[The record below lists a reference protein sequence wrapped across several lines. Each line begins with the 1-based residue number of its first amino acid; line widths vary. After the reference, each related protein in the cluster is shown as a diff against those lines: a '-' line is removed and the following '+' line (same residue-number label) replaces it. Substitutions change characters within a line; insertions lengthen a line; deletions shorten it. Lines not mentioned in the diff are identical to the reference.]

1 MRKLDNVLTGLA
13 ILGSLLVVGILIA
26 IIGFVVVGGAP
37 ALSWEFLTT
46 EARAGGKS
54 GGILNSIVATAYV
67 TLLAIIIAAP
77 IGVGSAVYI
86 EEYRGP
92 QRLKNVVTT
101 SVETMAG
108 IPSIVYGLFGLV
120 FFVNV
125 LNWGWS
131 ILAGAFTLAL
141 MALPMIMRTAQE
153 AIIAVPQEYREN
165 SMALGASREQT
176 IFKIILPAA
185 SPGILSGIILAVGR
199 AAGETA
205 AVMLTAGSAL
215 GMATSAFDSMRTLP
229 VHLYVLASEGIS
241 LSRAYATALVL
252 MIMIL
257 LFNYLVYVVRNR
269 LALK

>member
-1 MRKLDNVLTGLA
+1 MRRMDTILTSLA
-13 ILGSLLVVGILIA
+13 IMGSILVVGILAA
-26 IIGFVVVGGAP
+26 IIWFVVAGGLP

-46 EARAGGKS
+46 EARAGGKF
-54 GGILNSIVATAYV
+54 GGVFNSIVATVYV

-92 QRLKNVVTT
+92 KRLNSLVTT

-120 FFVNV
+120 FFVTI

-131 ILAGAFTLAL
+131 ILSGAFTLAL
-141 MALPMIMRTAQE
+141 MVLPMIMRTSQE
-153 AIIAVPQEYREN
+153 AIIAVSQEYREN

-176 IFKIILPAA
+176 IFRIVLPAA
-185 SPGILSGIILAVGR
+185 SSGILSGIILAVGR

-205 AVMLTAGSAL
+205 VVMLTAGSAL
-215 GMATSAFDSMRTLP
+215 GIASSVFDSMRTLP

-257 LFNYLVYVVRNR
+257 IFNYLVYVLRNR
-269 LALK
+269 LELK

>member
-1 MRKLDNVLTGLA
+1 MRKTDTLLTWLA
-13 ILGSLLVVGILIA
+13 ILGSFLVVAILVA

-37 ALSWEFLTT
+37 SLSWEFLTT
-46 EARAGGKS
+46 EARAGGRT

-67 TLLAIIIAAP
+67 TLLAVLIAAP
-77 IGVGSAVYI
+77 IGVGSAVFI

-92 QRLKNVVTT
+92 KRLNSLVTT

-120 FFVNV
+120 FFVNI

-131 ILAGAFTLAL
+131 ILSGGFTLAL
-141 MALPMIMRTAQE
+141 MALPMIMRTSQE
-153 AIIAVPQEYREN
+153 AIIAVSHEYREN

-176 IFKIILPAA
+176 IFRIIIPAA
-185 SPGILSGIILAVGR
+185 SSGILSGIILAVGR
-199 AAGETA
+199 VAGETA
-205 AVMLTAGSAL
+205 AVLLTAGSAL
-215 GMATSAFDSMRTLP
+215 GYATSAFESMRTLP
-229 VHLYVLASEGIS
+229 VHLFVLASEGIS
-241 LSRAYATALVL
+241 LSRAYATALIL

-257 LFNYLVYVVRNR
+257 IFNYLVYVLRNR

>member
-1 MRKLDNVLTGLA
+1 MRNMDKILTWLA
-13 ILGSLLVVGILIA
+13 IMGSLLVVVVLIA
-26 IIGFVVVGGAP
+26 IFGFVVAGGLP
-37 ALSWEFLTT
+37 AISWDFLTT
-46 EARAGGKS
+46 EARAGGRT
-54 GGILNSIVATAYV
+54 GGILNSIIATAYV

-92 QRLKNVVTT
+92 QRLNNLVTT

-120 FFVNV
+120 FFVNM

-131 ILAGAFTLAL
+131 ILSGAFTLAL
-141 MALPMIMRTAQE
+141 MVLPMIMRTSQE

-176 IFKIILPAA
+176 IFRIILPAA

-205 AVMLTAGSAL
+205 AVLLTAGSAL
-215 GMATSAFDSMRTLP
+215 GFATSAFESMRTLP
-229 VHLYVLASEGIS
+229 VHLYILASEGIS
-241 LSRAYATALVL
+241 LSRAYATALIL
-252 MIMIL
+252 MVMIL
-257 LFNYLVYVVRNR
+257 IFNYLVYILRNR